1 MSLDLLIM
9 NTQEFGKR
17 LKERREALDLTQ
29 DDVASATKGLLSR
42 GGLSQWE
49 SGKTQKISAEALLLV
64 AKRLRTTN
72 EYLLYGIEPIKL
84 PEAALAEVWD
94 RLTPEQQQHIVDIAR
109 IDYENNQK
117 VIVALG
123 KK

>member
-1 MSLDLLIM
+1 M

-17 LKERREALDLTQ
+17 LKDKRESLDITQ

-64 AKRLRTTN
+64 AKRLRTTS
-72 EYLLYGIEPIKL
+72 EYLLYGLEPQKL
-84 PEAALAEVWD
+84 PESALAEVWH
-94 RLTPEQQQHIVDIAR
+94 RLTPDQQQHIVDIA
-109 IDYENNQK
+109 IGNYLNNQK
-117 VIVALG
+117 IIDALG
-123 KK
+123 KKA